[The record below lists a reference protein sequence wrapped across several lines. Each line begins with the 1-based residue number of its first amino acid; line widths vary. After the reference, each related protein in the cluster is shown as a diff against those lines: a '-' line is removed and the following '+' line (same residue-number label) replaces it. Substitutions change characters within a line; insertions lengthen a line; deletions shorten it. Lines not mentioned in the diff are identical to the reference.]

1 MLEFEQVQQVGFFL
15 SLESEVKIMNISEI
29 VIKVIGIIL
38 AVVGVCL
45 LLSII
50 GINIFGIRINSILLS
65 AIFGVLFLGAG
76 IYIIRGGNIRL

>member
-1 MLEFEQVQQVGFFL
+1 
-15 SLESEVKIMNISEI
+15 MNISEI

-45 LLSII
+45 LLSLV
-50 GINIFGIRINSILLS
+50 GINIFGIGNSSILLA